1 MAQISSKCDKFYY
14 DNYNSKYFMS
24 QRETINNDNENNAIQ
39 NFHIENSIISFYQKI
54 TEFTNKIYEQNT
66 THGKTLD
73 DYQVDEIIT
82 VQFKEIYKKII
93 RKITYVPELFDST
106 VYLILNNKEDK
117 LNFQSVPTLQQIYVF
132 FNNILPFNI
141 SIKTLNYIRTQLE
154 NNEIPLLSFRDFI
167 NWVGR
172 DFISNYY
179 ENKKNDVDT
188 DMKRAIWNLYE
199 LVETKYLIIK
209 KMEKIEKELEDAL
222 GEHYN
227 G

>member
-39 NFHIENSIISFYQKI
+39 NFHIENRIISFYQKI

-222 GEHYN
+222 RVSGYS
-227 G
+227 

>member
-14 DNYNSKYFMS
+14 DNYNSKY
-24 QRETINNDNENNAIQ
+24 
-39 NFHIENSIISFYQKI
+39 
-54 TEFTNKIYEQNT
+54 
-66 THGKTLD
+66 
-73 DYQVDEIIT
+73 
-82 VQFKEIYKKII
+82 
-93 RKITYVPELFDST
+93 YVPELFDST
-106 VYLILNNKEDK
+106 VYLILNK

-172 DFISNYY
+172 DFITNYY

-222 GEHYN
+222 GEHV
-227 G
+227 